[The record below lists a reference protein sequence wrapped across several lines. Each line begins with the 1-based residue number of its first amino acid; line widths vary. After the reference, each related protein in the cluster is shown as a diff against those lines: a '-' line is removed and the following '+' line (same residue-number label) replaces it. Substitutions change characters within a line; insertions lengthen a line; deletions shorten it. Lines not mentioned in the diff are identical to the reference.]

1 MKNLLLTIAAVVA
14 LTLTSCQGETDY
26 KAKGAEMAR
35 QLNELC
41 DKQDEQAV
49 LALDKSISDE
59 EEAIAAHGDSAA
71 IADFKG
77 ALRESKQRNLPYITA
92 LKVKKGAKKEDVMKT
107 VQQQAMNRD
116 IDMDALSATVNKVL
130 EAENEMKKGAAPEE

>member
-1 MKNLLLTIAAVVA
+1 MKKFLLAIAAVAA
-14 LTLTSCQGETDY
+14 LTLTSCQGNTDY

-59 EEAIAAHGDSAA
+59 EAAIAASGDTAA
-71 IADFKG
+71 IADFKE
-77 ALRESKQRNLPYITA
+77 ALKESKQRNLPYISA
-92 LKVKKGAKKEDVMKT
+92 LKVKNGADKDELLKEVQQDVIKGDISMDAMTSTINAMMKADQEKKEGTSEK
-107 VQQQAMNRD
+107 
-116 IDMDALSATVNKVL
+116 
-130 EAENEMKKGAAPEE
+130 